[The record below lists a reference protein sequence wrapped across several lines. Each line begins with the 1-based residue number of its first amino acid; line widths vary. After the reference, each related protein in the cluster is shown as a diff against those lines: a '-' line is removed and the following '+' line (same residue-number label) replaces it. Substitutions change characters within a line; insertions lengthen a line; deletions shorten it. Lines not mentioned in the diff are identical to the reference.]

1 MYLTG
6 GMEVNGSNWNR
17 RQTKGNSCMKT
28 NIKQLGELLH
38 TFINDPNI
46 PSRRKRMTKMVC
58 CGYVCPASEVD
69 DIREIPVHKLKAIKR
84 QLSTYLDNT
93 DLSENTK
100 ASYNG
105 FFSRLLTWGVEN
117 GYIHMGFRSQLSEI
131 WHSLTYPLKGV
142 SSGRKGW
149 RAALRQLAYWA
160 TSQGIEPDQLD
171 YEILLSYI
179 AHLRDD
185 SGIGAWRQIYNRA
198 QKEWDLHAQ
207 NGRVQSLDWPKLPSG
222 RRTKYSV
229 MLHEWP
235 QAMQIAYQIYRNW
248 CLAAYIYN
256 RDAKYHQRPV
266 SADQNLSN
274 FERIAGFAHNIQGKQ
289 IESFSMDMFLDEAL
303 INDYIEW
310 MINIRNGGKVRVTQK
325 RLIAQLLGLAKGYDN
340 NEMASDW
347 LTRLQKNLVSEPVK
361 NKKEALIPLADL
373 MLVPDMIKQKR
384 LKIERNGQKKKRSI
398 SKLHQARLFME
409 ELMYRF
415 LLERPIRQKNLRE
428 MKLDINL
435 LHQEDGHWHV
445 KYGGEEMKN
454 GLPFQFPF
462 PTELE
467 PMLVEYLKKY
477 RHYVCNGYD
486 NEYVFPNP
494 NGGHIDARVIQ
505 RMVHNN
511 TIEALGKPM
520 NPHLIRDCV
529 AYDFLID
536 NPGQYLILSQL
547 LSHSDP
553 NTTLQIYGH
562 FEAEEAVVLY
572 DLWRK
577 DKRQETRIT
586 HLNGKEE
593 NYVARG

>member
-1 MYLTG
+1 
-6 GMEVNGSNWNR
+6 
-17 RQTKGNSCMKT
+17 MKT
-28 NIKQLGELLH
+28 NIRQLAELVH
-38 TFINDPNI
+38 MFNSDPNI
-46 PSRRKRMTKMVC
+46 PSRRKRMTEMIC
-58 CGYVCPASEVD
+58 RGYVCAATEVD
-69 DIREIPVHKLKAIKR
+69 EIREIPVHKLKAIKK
-84 QLSTYLDNT
+84 QLSTYLNNT

-105 FFSRLLTWGVEN
+105 FFSRFLTWGVEQ

-149 RAALRQLAYWA
+149 RGALRQLAYWS

-179 AHLRDD
+179 DHLRDD

-198 QKEWDLHAQ
+198 QKEWDLHEQ
-207 NGRVQSLDWPKLPSG
+207 NGRVQLLDWPKLPSG

-235 QAMQIAYQIYRNW
+235 QAMQKDYQKYRKW
-248 CLAAYIYN
+248 CLAVFKNN
-256 RDAKYHQRPV
+256 RDPKYHQRKV

-274 FERIAGFAHNIQGKQ
+274 LERIVGFAHNIQGKQ
-289 IESFSMDMFLDEAL
+289 ISSFSMDMFFDETL
-303 INDYIEW
+303 INDYTEW
-310 MINIRNGGKVRVTQK
+310 MIDIRNGGKIRVTQK
-325 RLIAQLLGLAKGYDN
+325 RLIAQLLGMANGYFN
-340 NEMASDW
+340 NKKASHW
-347 LTRLQKNLVSEPVK
+347 LTRLQNNLVSEPVK
-361 NKKEALIPLADL
+361 NKKEALIPLEDL
-373 MLVPDMIKQKR
+373 MRVPEAIKQKR
-384 LKIERNGQKKKRSI
+384 LKIERNARKKKQKFSM
-398 SKLHQARLFME
+398 LHQAKLFME

-435 LHQEDGHWHV
+435 LHQEDGHWQV
-445 KYGGEEMKN
+445 KYRGEEMKN

-462 PTELE
+462 PIELE

-529 AYDFLID
+529 AYDFLKE

-547 LSHSDP
+547 LAHSDP
-553 NTTLQIYGH
+553 NTTIQIYGH

-572 DLWRK
+572 DRWRRK
-577 DKRQETRIT
+577 KGQQTGSDQI
-586 HLNGKEE
+586 NGKEDK
-593 NYVARG
+593 NVARG